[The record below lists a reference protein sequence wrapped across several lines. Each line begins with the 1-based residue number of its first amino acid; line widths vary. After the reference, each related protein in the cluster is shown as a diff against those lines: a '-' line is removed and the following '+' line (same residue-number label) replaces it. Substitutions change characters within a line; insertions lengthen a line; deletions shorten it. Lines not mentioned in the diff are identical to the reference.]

1 MARIYR
7 YEDYE
12 YTDENEEFTT
22 EDVKAQ
28 LQQYFPELAN
38 ATAEEKELDSG
49 DTEITFVK
57 KAGTKGH
64 LHHRRD
70 EVPPMSDH
78 ELFTLEDEARCARNG
93 GRTLEM
99 SADTVLSLICES
111 WYLRSILGDPQPTV
125 AGEAEGAD
133 DAA

>member
-1 MARIYR
+1 MARIYK

-22 EDVKAQ
+22 EDVKSQ

-38 ATAEEKELDSG
+38 ATAEEKALDNG

-64 LHHRRD
+64 LHKLEPD
-70 EVPPMSDH
+70 VPPMSDH
-78 ELFTLEDEARCARNG
+78 ELFTLEGEARCARNG
-93 GRTLEM
+93 GRALEM
-99 SADTVLSLICES
+99 PADTVLSLICES

-125 AGEAEGAD
+125 AGEADDAD